1 MSAQSA
7 DSVDHSR
14 NRATTTAVTA
24 MLLGLLAIALVV
36 AVLYFLFAQQL
47 PELTPERLAE
57 AQAKWAKSGPASYTM
72 DIKLGGTRPGPV
84 HIEIE
89 NGEPIAM
96 TRDGITP
103 NQERV
108 WGQWSVPGM
117 FDTIERELE
126 LAEDP
131 VNQMDAAQ
139 GTKLWLRSEFDPV
152 YGYPRIFHRAV
163 RGGGPEV
170 YWEVTTFEPKP

>member
-7 DSVDHSR
+7 DSVEHPP
-14 NRATTTAVTA
+14 NRVTTVPVTA
-24 MLLGLLAIALVV
+24 FLLVLLVIALLLGVV
-36 AVLYFLFAQQL
+36 YFVFGRRI

-57 AQAKWAKSGPASYTM
+57 AQAKWARAGPASYTM
-72 DIKLGGTRPGPV
+72 DIDLGGARPGVV

-89 NGEPIAM
+89 NGDPIAM
-96 TRDGITP
+96 TRDGVTP
-103 NQERV
+103 KQERV
-108 WGQWSVPGM
+108 WGVWSVPGM

-131 VNQMDAAQ
+131 VNQMDAAR
-139 GTKLWLRSEFDPV
+139 GTKLWLRCEFDPV
-152 YGYPRIFHRAV
+152 YGYPQVFHRAV

-170 YWEVTTFEPKP
+170 YWEVTRFEPKP